1 MEGRSAAPLAECTIM
16 ARPNCSLSPA
26 ARYFSLCFIA
36 SVSFG
41 IAVVFAWLGAW
52 LVLPFAGLEVG
63 VLVWAFRHLAS
74 HADDYEKITIRDD
87 RVLVEWRD
95 ADRVSRHE
103 FNRHWARVVAVSDSS
118 GARQVA
124 LRSHGKQIEVGRC
137 LTSEAREALRKE
149 LQIHLSN

>member
-1 MEGRSAAPLAECTIM
+1 M